1 MDEISHFLKR
11 FHSYNEV
18 DDVFTRGC
26 CYWFAIILF
35 FRFES
40 KKPEIMYDDI
50 ANHFGTRVGDRVF
63 DITGDVTSEYQW
75 KPWSEMDDELHR
87 SRIERDCINF

>member
-1 MDEISHFLKR
+1 
-11 FHSYNEV
+11 
-18 DDVFTRGC
+18 
-26 CYWFAIILF
+26 
-35 FRFES
+35 
-40 KKPEIMYDDI
+40 MYDDI